1 MLYVSHILKFLT
13 VLLDIQSKIQTSEV
27 EKQGI
32 VFNSAN
38 PVHGPCPGSFSGDI
52 RRQNKCIVV
61 VQEWWGMNEQIKD
74 QAKNISKDGD
84 FVTLVPDLYRGRVA
98 TTPVLAFHFTKNLN
112 YHGGVDDVQAAAR
125 YLLASGC
132 KKVGVTG
139 FCMGG
144 AFSLAAAAK
153 IPEIS
158 AAVAFY
164 GIPSESVA
172 NVSDIKI
179 PIQLHFG
186 RNDTSSVAGPAG
198 YNKLIAKLNAAG
210 VNYEPFLYNAGHAFT
225 NRYSQNYDEDIAKL
239 SIGRMINFFNKNL
252 G

>member
-13 VLLDIQSKIQTSEV
+13 VLLDIQSKIQTGEV
-27 EKQGI
+27 EKQGV

-38 PVHGPCPGSFSGDI
+38 PVHGPCPGSFTGNIS
-52 RRQNKCIVV
+52 RQSKCVVV
-61 VQEWWGMNEQIKD
+61 VQEWWGMNEWIKD
-74 QAKNISKDGD
+74 QAKNISKLGD
-84 FVTLVPDLYRGRVA
+84 FATLVPDLYRGRVA
-98 TTPVLAFHFTKNLN
+98 TTPVLALHLTRNLD
-112 YHGGVDDVQAAAR
+112 YHGGVDDVQAAAK

-144 AFSLAAAAK
+144 AFSLAAAAR

-164 GIPSESVA
+164 GIPSEDVA
-172 NVSDIKI
+172 NVSAIKI

-186 RNDTSSVAGPAG
+186 RNDTSNVARPDG
-198 YNKLIAKLNAAG
+198 YNKLVAKLDAAG

-225 NRYSQNYDEDIAKL
+225 NKYSSNYNEDIAKL
-239 SIGRMINFFNKNL
+239 SLGRMVDFFNKNL